1 MLHLGVGQAGCQ
13 LSASLW
19 QLAERDPFICEEAA
33 DAHAP
38 REKER
43 GRQDAEEDERPA
55 WDGTFAP
62 LESEDEENTDPDGA
76 DEGRRSESMFDR
88 RFAAR
93 CLLVD
98 SETKAVRSAMRPV
111 DAPVARGGG
120 RAAAAASRSLMP
132 RLGCLVPD
140 WNTVTDRHGRENCW
154 AAGYMHVETRDRR
167 GAAAWDSAEERSVGP
182 LWERTNDLIRRR
194 LEVAGTPGRRD
205 GGFAFCMLH
214 STGGGTGSGLGSRV
228 VESLADEYPR
238 ATRLAVSV
246 LPFESG
252 GSPLQCYNAAL
263 ALRSVHE
270 HCDAV
275 VWAANDDLME
285 LSAQAMAGAGGGS
298 SSGSVGATA
307 ARSGGGGMSGGG
319 WSGLSLAD
327 MNDVLTQSLAGALWP
342 VLTAKQAAGAGT
354 AAGDGACAA
363 AAGASGT
370 GVSSSSG
377 GGCEALA
384 AGGLAPF
391 NATEF
396 VEQLCP
402 TPRLNFVSVYASHA
416 APVAGRARRSSG
428 GRAGVLPASLVSPL
442 ARPDDRVACALSMR
456 EACLAMLQRPPPE
469 HIPCEA
475 ARLASGVAAGRARRG
490 GGKGMEAGVSSNVS
504 WAWLARGVGRGLRT
518 TDRASTGDRAAWSA
532 ARVWVRGVTGADLN
546 PARAAA
552 AAAPGR
558 RPGRDGVTPVVMG
571 RRVRRGAAA
580 IASRRGDRDT
590 RHADS
595 SLWES
600 LPDGGG
606 TADWAQCR
614 KVLEAAA
621 PRRQTQQRGAAARF
635 WQEVQSSVVASRAPL
650 ALAAGVRRSVTLACN
665 SSSIVPRIGLI
676 AETAHAKL
684 SVGAYVHWL
693 ERHGVEGE
701 LVVEAVES
709 LRASMGLYA
718 DL

>member
-33 DAHAP
+33 NAHAP
-38 REKER
+38 SEPEHDRP
-43 GRQDAEEDERPA
+43 GGEESSPPE
-55 WDGTFAP
+55 WDGTIAP
-62 LESEDEENTDPDGA
+62 LDPDEGEDARSGGA

-98 SETKAVRSAMRPV
+98 SETKAVRSAMRPA
-111 DAPVARGGG
+111 DERSAWGEARAGG
-120 RAAAAASRSLMP
+120 RGTAAAARSLMP
-132 RLGCLVPD
+132 RLSCLVPD

-154 AAGYMHVETRDRR
+154 AAGYMHVEARDRQ

-182 LWERTNDLIRRR
+182 LWERAGELIRRR

-228 VESLADEYPR
+228 VEALADAYPR

-285 LSAQAMAGAGGGS
+285 LSAQAMAGAGGGAA
-298 SSGSVGATA
+298 GGGAAA
-307 ARSGGGGMSGGG
+307 ARTGGGGLSGAG
-319 WSGLSLAD
+319 WAGLSLAD

-342 VLTAKQAAGAGT
+342 VLT
-354 AAGDGACAA
+354 
-363 AAGASGT
+363 SSS
-370 GVSSSSG
+370 SSSSG
-377 GGCEALA
+377 SGGGGGGGSGGAGDGPA
-384 AGGLAPF
+384 SPGAGAGGLVPF

-396 VEQLCP
+396 AEQLCP

-416 APVAGRARRSSG
+416 APVAGRARRGAGRPAG
-428 GRAGVLPASLVSPL
+428 GLPASLVSPL
-442 ARPDDRVACALSMR
+442 ARPEDRVATAVAMR
-456 EACLAMLQRPPPE
+456 EACLGLLRVPPPE
-469 HIPCEA
+469 YVPCEA
-475 ARLASGVAAGRARRG
+475 ARLTPGVASGGVRG
-490 GGKGMEAGVSSNVS
+490 GGGRGLTAAAASAVS
-504 WAWLARGVGRGLRT
+504 WGWLARGVGRGLRT
-518 TDRASTGDRAAWSA
+518 TDRGSTGDRAAWSA
-532 ARVWVRGVTGADLN
+532 ARVWVRGVTGAELA
-546 PARAAA
+546 PAGAAA
-552 AAAPGR
+552 AER
-558 RPGRDGVTPVVMG
+558 RPGRSAGGVTPVSMG
-571 RRVRRGAAA
+571 RMVRRGAAA
-580 IASRRGDRDT
+580 TASKRGARD
-590 RHADS
+590 AGS
-595 SLWES
+595 AGAGLWGD
-600 LPDGGG
+600 LPEGAGA
-606 TADWAQCR
+606 ADWAQCR
-614 KVLEAAA
+614 KALEAAV
-621 PRRQTQQRGAAARF
+621 PRRQAQQQGAAARF
-635 WQEVQSSVVASRAPL
+635 RQDVRSSVVTSRAPL

-665 SSSIVPRIGLI
+665 SSSIVPRVGLI

-718 DL
+718 EL